1 MRVKQRL
8 ERGKV
13 FNSPDCVYI
22 LINGVAAL
30 TVSIVVFKFSPVC
43 DESTG
48 RVSFVI
54 VTLIE

>member
-1 MRVKQRL
+1 MKQRL
-8 ERGKV
+8 ERGRV